1 MKKENKKKELEKDE
15 AAVKSF
21 QNSSFLKEDEK
32 ILISKWIHPNKVIKF
47 NMLFNTAKDGDRTST
62 FHYHCDGIFPTVTV
76 ILDTSGRR
84 FGGFSTQNWCQ
95 SCSGASYSRAPN
107 SFIFNLSNKQK
118 FELNDPFFNNAIYRH
133 SSYGPTF
140 GNGHDLYLADQC
152 RSSANC
158 SCSKNAYN
166 TGNTNLLGGNG
177 STSFQVSY
185 YEVYQ
190 VIYE

>member
-1 MKKENKKKELEKDE
+1 
-15 AAVKSF
+15 
-21 QNSSFLKEDEK
+21 
-32 ILISKWIHPNKVIKF
+32 
-47 NMLFNTAKDGDRTST
+47 MLFNSAKDGDRSSS
-62 FHYHCDGIFPTVTV
+62 FHYHCDGVFPTITV

-95 SCSGASYSRAPN
+95 SSVGASYSRAPN

-133 SSYGPTF
+133 NSYGPTF
-140 GNGHDLYLADQC
+140 GNGYDLYLADQC

-158 SCSKNAYN
+158 SCNKSAYN
-166 TGNTNLLGGNG
+166 TGNTNLIGGNG